1 MPKIYE
7 KKIKQNCRPG
17 SVYIPIKETS
27 ETLKPIT
34 CYQSIIVA
42 CHNAKK
48 KKKEKSLFCIIAQ
61 QTLKILCKEWFKRHH
76 EAIVEEKKSKVQ

>member
-48 KKKEKSLFCIIAQ
+48 KREESLLYNSPADIEDTMQ
-61 QTLKILCKEWFKRHH
+61 RVVQ
-76 EAIVEEKKSKVQ
+76 EASWGYSGREKK